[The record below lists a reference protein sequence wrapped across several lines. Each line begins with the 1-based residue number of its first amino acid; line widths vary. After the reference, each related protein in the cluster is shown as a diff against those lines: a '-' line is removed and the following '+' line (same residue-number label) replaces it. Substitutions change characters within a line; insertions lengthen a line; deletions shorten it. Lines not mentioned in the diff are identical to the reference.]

1 MSGKR
6 VRLAVG
12 LGDITISKIAPAGTS
27 GNTRT
32 LQFLDSVKGG
42 TPKAYE
48 VTMSVREVLSDGT
61 FSPPGWTTVATS
73 QTVSDDSGLA
83 IKQTGSSHLLIG
95 AAFADDGSS
104 RALGRGYREAGNI
117 RNVYLFNTAVNR
129 DGIRRDNGTSVDIAN
144 ATSDELVKAG
154 LLGMWVA
161 EYDPNGVITNPF
173 DQDAFAITT
182 NQSKATLVPLQGQE
196 REGVSL
202 YVNGAPMSV
211 SLVTGAQVPASMT
224 GYTGGQRQLAVNAG
238 AYRLAEVSMWSMA
251 RQQFQIVDD
260 MFGRLIPTNEPFLQ
274 LYLSGSFLVSEINA
288 PILPMNKF
296 IDNIKVSNSVAS
308 LDLAFSNGLA

>member
-1 MSGKR
+1 
-6 VRLAVG
+6 
-12 LGDITISKIAPAGTS
+12 
-27 GNTRT
+27 
-32 LQFLDSVKGG
+32 
-42 TPKAYE
+42 
-48 VTMSVREVLSDGT
+48 
-61 FSPPGWTTVATS
+61 
-73 QTVSDDSGLA
+73 
-83 IKQTGSSHLLIG
+83 
-95 AAFADDGSS
+95 
-104 RALGRGYREAGNI
+104 
-117 RNVYLFNTAVNR
+117 
-129 DGIRRDNGTSVDIAN
+129 
-144 ATSDELVKAG
+144 
-154 LLGMWVA
+154 MWVA

-202 YVNGAPMSV
+202 YVNGAPMSM

-296 IDNIKVSNSVAS
+296 IDNIKVSNPVAS
-308 LDLAFSNGLA
+308 LDLALSNASLDLAGCPAVGRCGPLITPNLYTPPGVALTVCDTPPELTTYSV